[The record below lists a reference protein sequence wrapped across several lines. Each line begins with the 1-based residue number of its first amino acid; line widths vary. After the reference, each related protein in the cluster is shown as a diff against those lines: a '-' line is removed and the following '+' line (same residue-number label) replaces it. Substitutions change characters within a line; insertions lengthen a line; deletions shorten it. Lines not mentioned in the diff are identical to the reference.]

1 MVGNEQ
7 SRIFALLTSMKK
19 SALEALIKEAILE
32 GAMDNMTTQISRL
45 IVNHM
50 KASKDWRKIPPFE
63 ADAGSLKFKA
73 IFQPSQDGL
82 FRLRGAAYDQLGEL
96 VKVAIEVPRNADL
109 SGLSDFIPSLKNTL
123 RHELEHRQQDK
134 RSGFELG
141 QAKPHAVAKGS
152 MDGPYP
158 KDVGGTIQSVM
169 AYYLHPKEVE
179 AYVMGAYKEAKT
191 RKAPFSDVL
200 RNQLMAIHDQLLGEF
215 NEVQAAQ
222 VARSIQRA
230 WMEYIK
236 VRFPHKQG

>member
-1 MVGNEQ
+1 
-7 SRIFALLTSMKK
+7 MKK
-19 SALEALIKEAILE
+19 TALESLIKEAVLE
-32 GAMDNMTTQISRL
+32 GVMDNLTTQISRL

-63 ADAGSLKFKA
+63 ADVGPLKFKA
-73 IFQPSQDGL
+73 MFQPSQDGL
-82 FRLRGAAYDQLGEL
+82 FRLRGAVYDQLGEL
-96 VKVAIEVPRNADL
+96 VKLAVEVPPEGDL

-158 KDVGGTIQSVM
+158 KDVGGTLQSTM

-191 RKAPFSDVL
+191 RRVPFAQVL
-200 RNQLMAIHDQLLGEF
+200 QNQLMMIHDQLLLKFDDME
-215 NEVQAAQ
+215 AAK
-222 VARSIQRA
+222 VARAIQRA
-230 WMEYIK
+230 WVEYIK
-236 VRFPHKQG
+236 VRFPRQQG